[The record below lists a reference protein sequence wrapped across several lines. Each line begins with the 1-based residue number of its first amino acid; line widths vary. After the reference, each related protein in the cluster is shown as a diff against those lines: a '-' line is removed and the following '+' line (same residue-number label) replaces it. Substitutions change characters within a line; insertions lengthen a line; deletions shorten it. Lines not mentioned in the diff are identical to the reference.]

1 MPQFDA
7 YIMTDWSGGSRRR
20 KNGQDAIWIAHGDIE
35 DDSPQTQSP
44 SSRTQAVEL
53 IRSLLHE
60 WVNNRSRV
68 LVCFDFAYGYPVD
81 FAAALESATGKSDL
95 PWRLVWQYLSETVE
109 DDIGTLPD
117 RQPSNRSNRFE
128 TANLINSALS
138 TSRETAGP
146 FWCSAAEAAYLHIPQ
161 RQPEQPFV
169 SAQGYLI
176 KPLRLTDKRAKS
188 GTPFRLFGTASVGGQ
203 SITGIPRLYQL
214 RNEPKLA
221 PRSTVWPFE
230 TGWAIKA
237 SWLPNHISI
246 VHAEIYPSVR
256 EPKPDPIKDRGQV
269 HAAWEWARDLDRQ
282 DQLWYEFARPAYIEP
297 GSKEDIAAQLTEGW
311 ILGSSP
317 TIRHQ

>member
-1 MPQFDA
+1 MPFFDA

-20 KNGQDAIWIAHGDIE
+20 KNRQDAIWIAHGEIE
-35 DDSPQTQSP
+35 DDSPQTESP
-44 SSRTQAVEL
+44 SSRTEAIEL
-53 IRSLLHE
+53 IRALLHE
-60 WVNNRSRV
+60 WLTSRSRV

-95 PWRLVWQYLSETVE
+95 PWRLVWQYLNEAVK
-109 DDIGTLPD
+109 DDMGTLPN
-117 RQPSNRSNRFE
+117 RRPSNRSNRFE
-128 TANLINSALS
+128 VANLINSALS
-138 TSRETAGP
+138 SSREAAGP
-146 FWCSAAEAAYLHIPQ
+146 FWCSATEAAYLHIPQ
-161 RQPEQPFV
+161 RRPDQPFA

-203 SITGIPRLYQL
+203 SITGIPRLYKL
-214 RNEPKLA
+214 RNEPELA
-221 PRSTVWPFE
+221 PRSAVWPFE

-237 SWLPNHISI
+237 SWLPEHISI

-269 HAAWEWARDLDRQ
+269 HAMWEWARHLDRQ
-282 DQLWYEFARPAYIEP
+282 DQLLYEFARPADIDP
-297 GSKEDIAAQLTEGW
+297 GSKEDIAIQLTEGW

>member
-1 MPQFDA
+1 MPLFDT

-20 KNGQDAIWIAHGDIE
+20 KNRQDAIWIAYGGIG
-35 DDSPQTQSP
+35 DDSPQTESP
-44 SSRTQAVEL
+44 PSRSEAVEL
-53 IRSLLHE
+53 ICSLLLE
-60 WVNNRSRV
+60 RITTRSPRV

-81 FAAALESATGKSDL
+81 FAAALEAATGRSDL
-95 PWRLVWQYLSETVE
+95 PWQSVWQYLSETVK
-109 DDIGTLPD
+109 DDIGTLTD

-128 TANLINSALS
+128 VANLINSALS
-138 TSRETAGP
+138 TSREAAGP
-146 FWCSAAEAAYLHIPQ
+146 FWCLAAEAAYLHIPQ
-161 RQPEQPFV
+161 RP
-169 SAQGYLI
+169 AQGYLI

-203 SITGIPRLYQL
+203 SITGIPHLYKL
-214 RNEPKLA
+214 RNEPELA
-221 PRSTVWPFE
+221 PRSAVWPFE

-237 SWLPNHISI
+237 SWLPEHISI

-269 HAAWEWARDLDRQ
+269 HAMWEWARHLDRQ
-282 DQLWYEFARPAYIEP
+282 DQLLYEFARPADIDP
-297 GSKEDIAAQLTEGW
+297 GSKEDIAIQLTEGW